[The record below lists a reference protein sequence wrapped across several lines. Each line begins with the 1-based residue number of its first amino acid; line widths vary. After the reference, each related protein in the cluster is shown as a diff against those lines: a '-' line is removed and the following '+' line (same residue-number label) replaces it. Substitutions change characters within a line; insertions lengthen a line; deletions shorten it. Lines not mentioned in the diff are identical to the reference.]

1 MFDLVAHGGY
11 LLSGPVVLVQQQPLL
26 GGRVSH
32 TQDVEVGGGE
42 VAVPVGE
49 PVRVRLADVLAVSH
63 DLSLGKRGGLPMPA
77 NICLFKIFK
86 DLEAIGKPSK
96 INDANVALF

>member
-26 GGRVSH
+26 GRGVSH

-49 PVRVRLADVLAVSH
+49 PVSVRLADVLAVSH
-63 DLSLGKRGGLPMPA
+63 DLSLGKGGGLPMPA
-77 NICLFKIFK
+77 NICLFKTCTRSSGNWK
-86 DLEAIGKPSK
+86 AVKN
-96 INDANVALF
+96 NDVNVALY